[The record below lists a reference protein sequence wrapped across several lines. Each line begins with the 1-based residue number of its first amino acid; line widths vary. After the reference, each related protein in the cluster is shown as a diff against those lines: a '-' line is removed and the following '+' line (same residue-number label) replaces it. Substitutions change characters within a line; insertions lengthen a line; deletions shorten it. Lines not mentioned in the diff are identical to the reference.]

1 MLRPGRATHTS
12 RKLGEQRVAR
22 WRKLCDSETR
32 ATTTTL
38 LGIIAMDA
46 HLGVLVRESAADV
59 HAELGGGLSE
69 CIYQAALA
77 LALRQRGCLVEA
89 EVVIPVTYQ
98 NTYVGFLRPD
108 LVVNKRLVVEIKA
121 VQKVAESHIA
131 QTRAYMRWLP
141 PPPPPP
147 FKHGAYEDRLA
158 ADSEGRQSLELG
170 AVINFGP
177 ERVEVVSVAFNPLD

>member
-1 MLRPGRATHTS
+1 
-12 RKLGEQRVAR
+12 
-22 WRKLCDSETR
+22 
-32 ATTTTL
+32 
-38 LGIIAMDA
+38 MDMQ
-46 HLGVLVRESAADV
+46 LGVLVRESAADV

-77 LALRQRGCLVEA
+77 LALRQRGCHVEA

-98 NTYVGFLRPD
+98 STYVGFLRPD

-141 PPPPPP
+141 PPP
-147 FKHGAYEDRLA
+147 FKPGAYDDLLV
-158 ADSEGRQSLELG
+158 ADPEGRQSLELG

-177 ERVEVVSVAFNPLD
+177 ERVEVVSVAFDQRD